1 MVKQHG
7 SKTISARISYELY
20 KHIERMAGNKH
31 MNLNDYTKMCL
42 ENVSHFNRL
51 NKSTTMGVTKDD
63 VND

>member
-7 SKTISARISYELY
+7 SKTISTRVSYALY

-31 MNLNDYTKMCL
+31 MNFNDYTKMCL

-51 NKSTTMGVTKDD
+51 NKSTVTESTKDD
-63 VND
+63 SND